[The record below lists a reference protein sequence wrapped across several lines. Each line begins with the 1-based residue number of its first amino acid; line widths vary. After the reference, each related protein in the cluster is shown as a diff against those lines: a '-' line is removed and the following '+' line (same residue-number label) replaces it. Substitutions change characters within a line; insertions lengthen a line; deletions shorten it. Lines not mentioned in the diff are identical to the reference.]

1 MTARELALRVVSD
14 VFPEGSATARSAHAA
29 FDYRVRR
36 GGLSERDVAF
46 AAELAYG
53 AIKMRRTLDWY
64 LSLDPAQDEKNK
76 ALPPAIWELLRLA
89 IYELVYT
96 HADEYATLFEFVNL
110 AKRFG
115 HRGLANLVNAVLRR
129 FLRERSPAPVREA
142 FPRRG
147 RVFGNAPFVADVAR
161 APMAGKL

>member
-14 VFPEGSATARSAHAA
+14 VFPPEGQATARSAHAA

-36 GGLSERDVAF
+36 SDLSERDVAF

-64 LSLDPAQDEKNK
+64 LSLDPAQDEKNR
-76 ALPPAIWELLRLA
+76 ALPPAIRELLRLA

-96 HADEYATLFEFVNL
+96 HADEYASSLTSQSASVI
-110 AKRFG
+110 
-115 HRGLANLVNAVLRR
+115 
-129 FLRERSPAPVREA
+129 
-142 FPRRG
+142 
-147 RVFGNAPFVADVAR
+147 
-161 APMAGKL
+161 AGWRT